1 MPVDPRLVTAT
12 DLPVCIA
19 HRGASGTEPENT
31 LRAFARALKL
41 GATWLELDLHHVH
54 DRLLVIHD
62 DSVDRTTSGQGRLA
76 ALSLADVRA
85 LDAGRGEKIPF
96 FEEVLELVGGRAR
109 LNLELKSADTL
120 VPTLQAVQAAVAT
133 GRWKPEQFLLSAFD
147 WEILARARELEPAIP
162 LAPLAG
168 KGAGAE
174 VLEAAERLGAEA
186 VHVSRWSARSRF
198 VGSAHARGLAVRIY
212 PVNRQWEFELMVR
225 LTVDG
230 IFTDFPERALAW
242 GAQAPEV

>member
-1 MPVDPRLVTAT
+1 MPVDPHVVTST

-31 LRAFARALKL
+31 LRAFDRALKQ

-54 DRLLVIHD
+54 GRLLVIHD
-62 DSVDRTTSGQGRLA
+62 ECVDRTTSGEGRLA
-76 ALSLADVRA
+76 ALSLEDLRS

-96 FEEVLELVGGRAR
+96 LEEVIELIGGRAR
-109 LNLELKSADTL
+109 LNLELKSTDAL
-120 VPTLQAVQAAVAT
+120 APTLELIQAAVAS
-133 GRWKPEQFLLSAFD
+133 GVWKPERFLLSAVD
-147 WEILARARELEPAIP
+147 WDILARARELEPAIP

-174 VLEAAERLGAEA
+174 VLEAGERLGAEA

-198 VGSAHARGLAVRIY
+198 VGSAHARGLSVRVY
-212 PVNRQWEFELMVR
+212 PINRQWEFELMVR
-225 LTVDG
+225 LNVDG
-230 IFTDFPERALAW
+230 IFTDFPARALTW
-242 GAQAPEV
+242 GARAPAV